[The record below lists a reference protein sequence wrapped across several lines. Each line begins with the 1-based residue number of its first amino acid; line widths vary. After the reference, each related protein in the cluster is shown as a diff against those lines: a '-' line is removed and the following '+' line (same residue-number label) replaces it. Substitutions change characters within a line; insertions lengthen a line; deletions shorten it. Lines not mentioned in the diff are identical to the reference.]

1 MVKRNGNYSVSKF
14 NENWTGTSVDRA
26 QVAIASD
33 TEGFWSEIG
42 VHLPQFNDKVLR
54 ALTLPLT
61 KAPVTSSNKAPEPWD
76 WSPTQQEVDA
86 YVISLECEVSQDGLR
101 MRQRRAEPHREP
113 SSGSFLCVAAAIA
126 CALWLLWLFD

>member
-1 MVKRNGNYSVSKF
+1 MVKRNGNYSGSKF
-14 NENWTGTSVDRA
+14 NENRTDTSVDDA
-26 QVAIASD
+26 KVAIASD

-42 VHLPQFNDKVLR
+42 VHLPQVNDEVPR
-54 ALTLPLT
+54 ATTLPRT
-61 KAPVTSSNKAPEPWD
+61 PVTSSNKAPEPWH